1 LLFNRLFDESECV
14 DRSVPTDARAEP
26 VRPDDGTAS
35 GAVVAATE
43 HDYYELLGVARD
55 ASPDEVKRAFRRHA
69 RELHP
74 DVSEEPDAEQRFRE
88 VVEAYEVLSNSER
101 RELYDR
107 FGHAGLRSGGFR
119 PTTFDVGDLSDLF
132 AAFFGDDLFGVAG
145 RAGRGRGADIA
156 ARVEIDL
163 VEAASGTTREVPFQV
178 AVGCARCNGGGAEP
192 GTQISACPSCG
203 GSGRLRQ
210 VSRSVFGEFVRT
222 QTCPT
227 CSGSGRHIE
236 HPCEE
241 CHGAGRVLEERSLN
255 VDIPAGIHD
264 GQRIRLSGEGHAG
277 SIGGPAGDVYVEVH
291 VRPDERFVREG
302 NDVYCTVD
310 LTLPQAALGA
320 AVTVPTLQGD
330 VELEFEPGTQ
340 SGEVRVLRGRGLP
353 VLQGFGRGDQRVLV
367 NVLVPRQLTDEQRR
381 LLLEFEKLSSDE
393 TYRAEEGFFDKLKSA
408 FR

>member
-1 LLFNRLFDESECV
+1 MS
-14 DRSVPTDARAEP
+14 T
-26 VRPDDGTAS
+26 
-35 GAVVAATE
+35 TE
-43 HDYYELLGVARD
+43 HDYYELLGVSRD
-55 ASPDEVKRAFRRHA
+55 AAPDEIKRAFRRLA

-74 DVSEEPDAEQRFRE
+74 DVSQEADAEHRFRE

-156 ARVEIDL
+156 AQVEIEL
-163 VEAASGTTREVPFQV
+163 VDAAHGTVREIPFHV
-178 AVGCARCNGGGAEP
+178 AVPCPRCHGDGAEP
-192 GTQISACPSCG
+192 GTQISACPACG
-203 GSGRLRQ
+203 GTGRLRQ

-222 QTCPT
+222 QTCST

-236 HPCEE
+236 HPCDE
-241 CHGAGRVLEERSLN
+241 CHGAGRVLEERTLE

-277 SIGGPAGDVYVEVH
+277 VVGGRSGDVYVEVRIRH
-291 VRPDERFVREG
+291 DERFVREG

-320 AVTVPTLQGD
+320 TVTVPTLDGEA
-330 VELEFEPGTQ
+330 ELELEPGTQ
-340 SGEVRVLRGRGLP
+340 AGEVRVLRGRGFP
-353 VLQGFGRGDQRVLV
+353 SLQGFGRGDQRVLV
-367 NVLVPRQLTDEQRR
+367 NVLVPRQLTDEQRQ
-381 LLLEFEKLSSDE
+381 LLVEFERLSSE
-393 TYRAEEGFFDKLKSA
+393 STYQADEGFFDKLKSA